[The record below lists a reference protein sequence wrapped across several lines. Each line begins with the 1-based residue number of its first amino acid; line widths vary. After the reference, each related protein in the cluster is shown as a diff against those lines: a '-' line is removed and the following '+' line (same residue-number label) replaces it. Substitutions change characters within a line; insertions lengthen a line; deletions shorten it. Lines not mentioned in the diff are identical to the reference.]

1 MLSGYSK
8 AVNPKPV
15 AYDLLNSHFRYD
27 LSKYLHSKAAGIA
40 LTAQGN
46 DLLNKAV
53 WLPDW
58 KDVPGDSIFFIRGR
72 TVLAGLI
79 VTF

>member
-1 MLSGYSK
+1 LSGYSQ
-8 AVNPKPV
+8 AINPKPG

-27 LSKYLHSKAAGIA
+27 LSKYLHNKSAGIA
-40 LTAQGN
+40 LMAQGN

-72 TVLAGLI
+72 TVLAGLV